1 MILFFILFGN
11 RFKKL
16 GVILYQNEVQNCSGR
31 TGGSNLELPW
41 RGKTGQGTSKGMY
54 YLYKNFFH
62 DQRIFNYFN
71 FKIFHSYVSL
81 NMLKKTQSNCLLK
94 FCQGMPSILSSTLTL
109 GQSGLKLVEL
119 SFGNILIK
127 KNQELYFSSDKQ
139 FPFSQNFYHY
149 SLS

>member
-1 MILFFILFGN
+1 
-11 RFKKL
+11 
-16 GVILYQNEVQNCSGR
+16 
-31 TGGSNLELPW
+31 
-41 RGKTGQGTSKGMY
+41 MY

-81 NMLKKTQSNCLLK
+81 NMLKKNQSNCLLK

-109 GQSGLKLVEL
+109 GQSGLKLIEL

-127 KNQELYFSSDKQ
+127 KLR
-139 FPFSQNFYHY
+139 NFIFHHINN
-149 SLS
+149 SLSLRTFITTVSLEEYQLFMYLKCFFRWFVVKMYAILQTS

>member
-54 YLYKNFFH
+54 YLNKIFFH
-62 DQRIFNYFN
+62 DQRIFITISIFL
-71 FKIFHSYVSL
+71 IFHSFVSP
-81 NMLKKTQSNCLLK
+81 NMLKKNPVELPFK
-94 FCQGMPSILSSTLTL
+94 ILPRNAFN
-109 GQSGLKLVEL
+109 LKLNLDSGPIRFEVNRVKFREY
-119 SFGNILIK
+119 FDK
-127 KNQELYFSSDKQ
+127 KNFGTLF
-139 FPFSQNFYHY
+139 FIR
-149 SLS
+149 